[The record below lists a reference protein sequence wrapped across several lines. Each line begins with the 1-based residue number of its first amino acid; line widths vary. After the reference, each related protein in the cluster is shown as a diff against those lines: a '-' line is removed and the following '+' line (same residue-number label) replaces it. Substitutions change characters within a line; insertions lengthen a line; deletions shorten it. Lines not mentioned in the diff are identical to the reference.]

1 MKIRIIGDR
10 CQNCASYTQYFA
22 QDLDGKNY
30 SAINHGFCGQRQC
43 VTHPGDRCQYYE
55 EDYDVTVRDKLS
67 GWQVRKFLEIAD
79 QLLLL
84 VAHTGE
90 EWKPEY
96 EKERNLIR
104 RHLAALRAQVERENE
119 RRKGA

>member
-1 MKIRIIGDR
+1 MKIKIIGDR
-10 CQNCASYTQYFA
+10 CQNCLKYTQYYVEEP
-22 QDLDGKNY
+22 DGSY
-30 SAINHGFCGQRQC
+30 FPINHGFCGQRQC

-55 EDYDVTVRDKLS
+55 EDYNFTVRDKLS

-104 RHLAALRAQVERENE
+104 RHLSALRAQVERENE